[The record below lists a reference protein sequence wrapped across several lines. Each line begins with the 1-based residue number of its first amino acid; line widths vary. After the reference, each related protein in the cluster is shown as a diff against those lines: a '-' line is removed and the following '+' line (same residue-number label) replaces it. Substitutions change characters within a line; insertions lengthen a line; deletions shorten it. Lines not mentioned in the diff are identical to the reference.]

1 MNGLPTWIQVLQALL
16 TPAIGLGVGVIAFL
30 QWRTAHQKVILD
42 LFDRR
47 LRVYETTINAVLGYI
62 HRHDGFDGNRVLS
75 DLRRSYT
82 EARFLFGDEVAER
95 IEDLSDTIFKHRR
108 LERKIDS
115 KHIADDE
122 RNELIDEASDVEDHL
137 QKMVIPWTELLLP
150 YLKMD
155 QKRVPTPAEWLSYR
169 NRIRLSYTDEKQK

>member
-1 MNGLPTWIQVLQALL
+1 MSTWATTIISGLVL
-16 TPAIGLGVGVIAFL
+16 IVAFM
-30 QWRTAHQKVILD
+30 QWRTAHQKVVLD

-47 LRVYETTINAVLGYI
+47 MRVYETTIDAVLGYS
-62 HRHDGFDGNRVLS
+62 HRQEGFDSNKALS

-82 EARFLFGDEVAER
+82 EARFLFGDEVAAR

-122 RNELIDEASDVEDHL
+122 RNELIDQLSDVENSL
-137 QKMVIPWTELLLP
+137 ERMMLPWTELLLP

-155 QKRVPTPAEWLSYR
+155 QKRVPTPSEWLSYR
-169 NRIRLSYTDEKQK
+169 NSIRLSYADEKQR